1 MPPYSRHMLAA
12 GRTAASSSLL
22 RVLTPVILPHS
33 IPATP
38 TPTVSAKPT
47 SHTIT
52 TSKRTL
58 TTSPATHQEEQE
70 EQPSQIPLPTPP
82 TQQDLSTQ
90 IRLLMRQVPYP
101 VAIITSTDPHAHAH
115 TSASPSPSPSQPPS
129 SPTPFRGMTVSS
141 FNTVT
146 LHPTPIIS
154 FNVRRPSE
162 TLTALQSSGRF
173 LVHLLAPHPR
183 TAALARDFSR
193 GNRRLGILPAPE
205 TGGPSGG
212 EEEEEPGTAG
222 YEFAALPP
230 SPVESE
236 TVSTSTTNP
245 KDAHPPPLPLLRRRN
260 PSPGSAAHPKDQEKV
275 VDDFPF
281 VFECRVLPQSIQ
293 VQDHTIVVGRVVR
306 AITRP
311 KHAGEAAATMR
322 DHQVQQDAKDL
333 CLTYADTR
341 FWEMGKEI

>member
-1 MPPYSRHMLAA
+1 MLAA

-22 RVLTPVILPHS
+22 RVLTLVPQPYP

-38 TPTVSAKPT
+38 LTTTSANPT
-47 SHTIT
+47 SHIIT

-58 TTSPATHQEEQE
+58 TTSRATHQEQQEQQE
-70 EQPSQIPLPTPP
+70 QEQPSQTPSP
-82 TQQDLSTQ
+82 TQPTHPQDLSTQ

-115 TSASPSPSPSQPPS
+115 AHTSASASHPSPS
-129 SPTPFRGMTVSS
+129 PFRGMTVSS

-173 LVHLLAPHPR
+173 LVHLLAPHAR

-193 GNRRLGILPAPE
+193 GNRRLGISHGLHGTTTATE
-205 TGGPSGG
+205 GGGG
-212 EEEEEPGTAG
+212 EESSGPAG

-230 SPVESE
+230 LAVESDGH
-236 TVSTSTTNP
+236 TSTNTEP
-245 KDAHPPPLPLLRRRN
+245 EDVPPPPPPLPLLRRRKHQ
-260 PSPGSAAHPKDQEKV
+260 PTGRAHPRKEE

-281 VFECRVLPQSIQ
+281 VFECRLLPQSIQ
-293 VQDHTIVVGRVVR
+293 VQDHTIVVARVVR
-306 AITRP
+306 AITP
-311 KHAGEAAATMR
+311 QKDATTI
-322 DHQVQQDAKDL
+322 DHRVQQDAQEL

-341 FWEMGKEI
+341 FWEMGREI

>member
-1 MPPYSRHMLAA
+1 MLAA

-22 RVLTPVILPHS
+22 RGLTPVLRPYS
-33 IPATP
+33 VPATP
-38 TPTVSAKPT
+38 TTSTTSAKPS
-47 SHTIT
+47 SHTII
-52 TSKRTL
+52 TSKRTC
-58 TTSPATHQEEQE
+58 TTSPATHQQEQHQEEQE
-70 EQPSQIPLPTPP
+70 QQPSQTPLSTQP

-101 VAIITSTDPHAHAH
+101 VAIITSTDPHAHAR
-115 TSASPSPSPSQPPS
+115 TSASPSPSQPS
-129 SPTPFRGMTVSS
+129 SSSSPFRGMTVSS

-205 TGGPSGG
+205 TGDKPG
-212 EEEEEPGTAG
+212 EEEPGTAG

-236 TVSTSTTNP
+236 NVSSTNP
-245 KDAHPPPLPLLRRRN
+245 NTKDAHPPPLPLLRRRN
-260 PSPGSAAHPKDQEKV
+260 RSPGSAANPKDQEK

-311 KHAGEAAATMR
+311 KHAGEAAATMI

-341 FWEMGKEI
+341 FWEIGKEI